1 MTSSGTGPTVTI
13 VLPTLNERAFLRDC
27 LDSLARQD
35 YEHIV
40 QLLVVDGGSADG
52 TREIASAAPAPVEV
66 VPNPRIT
73 AAAAMNIG
81 IGAARGEVVVRA
93 DAHTLYAPDYVRR
106 CVEVLVE
113 SGADN
118 VGGLMR
124 PVGTTSFGRA
134 VAAVTASP
142 LGIGPGKF
150 HYFAE
155 RTEVDTVYL
164 GCWWTERLRSL
175 GGYDEHDLQWAAED
189 QELNFRIRQQ
199 GGRIVLDPT
208 IRSWYFPR
216 DTVRALWRQ
225 YFNYGV
231 AKASTLKKHRSL
243 PSPRPLAPAALVAA
257 TVVGAAVGRRPAL
270 RLLVPGL
277 HAAAVVAAAWS
288 ISDDAGV
295 APHEA
300 AIALGT
306 CHWSYGF
313 GFWSGVGRILRG
325 RPFDSR
331 PQRHR

>member
-1 MTSSGTGPTVTI
+1 MTVGGSGPTVTI
-13 VLPTLNERAFLRDC
+13 ILPTLNERGYLRDC
-27 LDSLARQD
+27 LESLARQD
-35 YEHIV
+35 YPSIV
-40 QLLVVDGGSADG
+40 QLLVVDGGSTDG
-52 TREIASAAPAPVEV
+52 TRHIAEAAPAPVELIE
-66 VPNPRIT
+66 NPRVT

-81 IGAARGEVVVRA
+81 IAAAKGEIVVRA
-93 DAHTLYAPDYVRR
+93 DAHTTYAPDYVRR
-106 CVEVLVE
+106 CVEVLLD

-124 PVGTTSFGRA
+124 PIGTTSFGRA

-150 HYFAE
+150 HYFGE
-155 RTEVDTVYL
+155 RTEADTVYL
-164 GCWWTERLRSL
+164 GCWRTSRLRAL
-175 GGYDEHDLQWAAED
+175 GGYDETDLQWAAED
-189 QELNFRIRQQ
+189 QELNFRIRRE

-216 DTVRALWRQ
+216 DTVKGLWRQ

-243 PSPRPLAPAALVAA
+243 PTPRPLAPAALVAA
-257 TVVGAAVGRRPAL
+257 SAVAALLGRRPFVRVALPLLHGAAVAATAL
-270 RLLVPGL
+270 
-277 HAAAVVAAAWS
+277 S

-306 CHWSYGF
+306 CHWSYGM

-325 RPFDSR
+325 KPFDSR
-331 PQRHR
+331 PRRHR